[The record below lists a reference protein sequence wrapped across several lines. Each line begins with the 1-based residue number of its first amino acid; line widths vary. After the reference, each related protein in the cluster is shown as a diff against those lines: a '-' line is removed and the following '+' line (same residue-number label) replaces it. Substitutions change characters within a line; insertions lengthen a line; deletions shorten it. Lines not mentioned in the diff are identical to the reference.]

1 MSHQHTRVQNLQY
14 STTLIVL
21 ALLPLCFVIGLSNSC
36 HSLDQNLNRFRLSH
50 WRFRALEAN
59 FLGEALALRCS
70 IKMRP
75 FIRFPTN
82 NALCRSP
89 KLNCTCSSKDQI
101 SLTPQLQTQ
110 NECARSST
118 TLSIS
123 VQRNTSH
130 FFLQQY
136 QDPVQLLQYQFYPLH
151 QRCLNSTHVCCY
163 HWTLT

>member
-1 MSHQHTRVQNLQY
+1 MRRRLYRFDFASSGRKKIKYVRLRPEYTSSFKNGGKRALFFCNGTKYFVSNLILRQVKILKNCKQMSHQHTRVQNLQY

-21 ALLPLCFVIGLSNSC
+21 ALLPLCFVIGLSNSR
-36 HSLDQNLNRFRLSH
+36 HSLDQNLNRLRLSH

-89 KLNCTCSSKDQI
+89 KLNCTCSSKD
-101 SLTPQLQTQ
+101 
-110 NECARSST
+110 
-118 TLSIS
+118 
-123 VQRNTSH
+123 
-130 FFLQQY
+130 
-136 QDPVQLLQYQFYPLH
+136 
-151 QRCLNSTHVCCY
+151 
-163 HWTLT
+163 